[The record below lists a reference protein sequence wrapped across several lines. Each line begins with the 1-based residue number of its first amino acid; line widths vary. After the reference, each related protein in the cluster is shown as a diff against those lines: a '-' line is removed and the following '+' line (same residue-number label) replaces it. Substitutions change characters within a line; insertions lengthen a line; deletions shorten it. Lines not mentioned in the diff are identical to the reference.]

1 MALKFAFRIT
11 HIDNI
16 PHILKYGLVRASS
29 PNHADNY
36 VSIGDSQVIDR
47 RKGIVKLGDCVPF
60 YLGPRSPMLYVIQNG
75 YNGVKRRKP
84 TEIVYCVVLLAD
96 LIGDNIDCIFTDG
109 HALSYLTKYYDKEY
123 LVDID
128 NIINYD
134 DVYATQWN
142 ANEYDTDIKRRKE
155 AELLVKD
162 DLPISYIRGF
172 VVYDNVAK
180 GKLMS
185 QGVPENK
192 IAVKPNYYF

>member
-1 MALKFAFRIT
+1 
-11 HIDNI
+11 
-16 PHILKYGLVRASS
+16 
-29 PNHADNY
+29 
-36 VSIGDSQVIDR
+36 
-47 RKGIVKLGDCVPF
+47 
-60 YLGPRSPMLYVIQNG
+60 MLYVIQNG

-162 DLPISYIRGF
+162 DLPINYIRGF

-180 GKLMS
+180 DKLMS